1 MRARRLLSNLLLVLL
16 FSLLVIFGDGTL
28 RPHHT
33 AYPAGAMLPP
43 PDRQQAPAAPAQPV
57 KPAQP
62 APALAA
68 TAPTPPAPAPRRDLG
83 AFLQAWGI
91 DLPEGSNV
99 YAAVSRPDPEGLG
112 LEEYEAGGGAT
123 ATAFWPASSVKPLAA
138 VGALEFLGGYGFTGA
153 ATVSIDGEEGAWT
166 VEDLYGE
173 AITDSSNDAYDLL
186 VQIAGVDWLNT
197 TFLTPDHG
205 FHQTVIQ
212 RSYVNGGGLPS
223 PPMTISEGGR
233 SVDVPKRDAGG
244 NPAVPDDGN
253 RSDLGELAQSV
264 ARVVLHD
271 QLPPERRFPIGG
283 ADAIALRYA
292 LLAADG
298 FLAPGIHDA
307 LGPDALVYSKPG
319 YVVGD
324 DCVDVA
330 YVQEPGSDTGYLL
343 GVSTPDDKQDCATLV
358 GIAEASMVFVRSSGM
373 PLP

>member
-33 AYPAGAMLPP
+33 AHPAGAMLPP
-43 PDRQQAPAAPAQPV
+43 PDRQQAPA
-57 KPAQP
+57 

-166 VEDLYGE
+166 VEDLYGG

-233 SVDVPKRDAGG
+233 SVDLPKRDAGG

-264 ARVVLHD
+264 ARVVLHE

-283 ADAIALRYA
+283 ADAMALRYA

-307 LGPDALVYSKPG
+307 LGHALVYSKPG

-358 GIAEASMVFVRSSGM
+358 GIAEASMVFVRSSRM